1 MDTARYYSPHPGWDR
16 PEPPTRQENGLS
28 MSQHHTPEQLARV
41 DDLIRRNDI
50 RFIRLQFSDI
60 VGIAKHI
67 TIPVG
72 HWETAIQHGIWFD
85 GSSVEGFARI
95 AESDMYLV
103 PDLNTFAVI
112 PWEMDLSTARVIC
125 DVYTPDGV
133 PFEGDPRYVLKRA
146 LKRAADLGL
155 DYQVGPELE
164 FFLFKRH
171 SNGDVLPLEPHD
183 HAGYFDVSTDLAHN
197 VRRQMVDALQA
208 MGINVEASHHEVAV
222 GQSEI
227 DFRYDNAL
235 RTADNAITFRTTLKG
250 VAQKNGLHCT
260 FMPKPIAGIS
270 GSGMHVHQSL
280 WNLGGDAGGDT
291 AMHDGENEYGLSRIA
306 LSFIAGQLHHAKAM
320 AAIIAPLVNSYKRLV
335 PGYEAP
341 VYISWGR
348 TNRSALIRIP
358 RISAGRHRSTRV
370 ELRCPDPSAN
380 PYLAFAVMLAAGLD
394 GIEKK
399 MPPPTPAEED
409 LYHVDGM
416 RAGLDTL
423 PGDLGQAIEALKQ
436 DEVVQAALGQHVYER
451 YVEAKTQEWDDYRIY
466 VTQWELDRY
475 LTLY

>member
-1 MDTARYYSPHPGWDR
+1 MTELKCAERADKYDAIIGDSLTMSIAHA
-16 PEPPTRQENGLS
+16 PEELQ
-28 MSQHHTPEQLARV
+28 RV
-41 DDLIRRNDI
+41 DDLIKRNDI

-60 VGIAKHI
+60 IGVAKHV

-72 HWETAIQHGIWFD
+72 HWDTAVSHGIWFD
-85 GSSVEGFARI
+85 GSSVEGFARV

-103 PDLNTFAVI
+103 PDLNTFAAI

-125 DVYTPDGV
+125 DVYTPDGE
-133 PFEGDPRYVLKRA
+133 PFAGDPRYVLKRQLA
-146 LKRAADLGL
+146 RAAALGL

-164 FFLFKRH
+164 FFLFERYPDG
-171 SNGDVLPLEPHD
+171 SLTPLRPHD
-183 HAGYFDVSTDLAHN
+183 RAGYFDVSTDLAHS
-197 VRRQMVDALQA
+197 VRRQMVDSLQS
-208 MGINVEASHHEVAV
+208 MGINVEASHHEVAA

-227 DFRYDNAL
+227 DFRYGPAL
-235 RTADNAITFRTTLKG
+235 ETADSTVTFRITLKAI
-250 VAQKNGLHCT
+250 AQKNNLHCT
-260 FMPKPIAGIS
+260 FMPKPITGIA

-280 WNLGGDAGGDT
+280 WSMEHGDT
-291 AMHDGENEYGLSRIA
+291 VMYDPGNEYGLSDLA
-306 LSFIAGQLHHAKAM
+306 LQFIAGQLTHAKAM
-320 AAIIAPLVNSYKRLV
+320 TPILAPLVNSYKRLV

-341 VYISWGR
+341 VYLSWGR

-358 RISAGRHRSTRV
+358 RISSGRYRSIRC

-399 MPPPTPAEED
+399 MSPPSPAEED
-409 LYHVDGM
+409 LYHMDGT
-416 RAGLDTL
+416 RSGLDTL
-423 PGDLGQAIEALKQ
+423 PGDLGEALAALKEN
-436 DEVVQAALGQHVYER
+436 EVIQNALGQHVFER
-451 YVEAKTQEWDDYRIY
+451 FVEAKTQEWNEYRLY